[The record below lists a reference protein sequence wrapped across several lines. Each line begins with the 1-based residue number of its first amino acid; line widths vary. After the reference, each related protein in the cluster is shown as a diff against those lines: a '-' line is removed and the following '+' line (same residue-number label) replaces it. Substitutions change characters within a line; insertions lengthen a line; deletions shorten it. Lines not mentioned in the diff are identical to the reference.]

1 MKLKSTSSLPSRSI
15 QQPLLNKKQS
25 VVSAQTQQ
33 DIADGM
39 DVARGLFS
47 DPRVL
52 LQEINSRQV
61 SKAGGEEGRSGGDLE
76 DMFDGDVLDDQYA
89 TKADKAIAE
98 TDIPERL

>member
-1 MKLKSTSSLPSRSI
+1 M
-15 QQPLLNKKQS
+15 
-25 VVSAQTQQ
+25 SAQTQQ

-52 LQEINSRQV
+52 LQEINSRQQ
-61 SKAGGEEGRSGGDLE
+61 SRGGEEGKSGGDLE

-89 TKADKAIAE
+89 TKADKVIAE